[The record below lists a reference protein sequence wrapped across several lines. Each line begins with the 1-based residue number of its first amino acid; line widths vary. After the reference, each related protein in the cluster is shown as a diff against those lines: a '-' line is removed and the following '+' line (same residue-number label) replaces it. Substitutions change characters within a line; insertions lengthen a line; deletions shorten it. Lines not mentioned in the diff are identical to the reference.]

1 MKYELLYTNL
11 EDCLENRDIQD
22 VLIDQFMKIQE
33 LRPETRKLQ
42 FITDSQ
48 NN

>member
-1 MKYELLYTNL
+1 
-11 EDCLENRDIQD
+11 
-22 VLIDQFMKIQE
+22 MKIQE

-48 NN
+48 NNWTNKLWVTISTDFVQLR